1 MRAKWSLQ
9 QIQAWW
15 KRQPWPVGA
24 NYVPSDAVNDVQM
37 WIGETFNPDLIRRE
51 LSWAAELGMNTMRVF
66 LPLGL
71 RNAFPGIPV
80 FLISV
85 FNVQSLRVFLIAIII
100 PP

>member
-15 KRQPWPVGA
+15 ERQPWPVGA

-66 LPLGL
+66 LPFTVWIEEGD
-71 RNAFPGIPV
+71 AFLDNV
-80 FLISV
+80 DCFLD
-85 FNVQSLRVFLIAIII
+85 IAASCG
-100 PP
+100 